1 MVKKNNTLNLEKS
14 LSKLEKIVGELE
26 AGELPLE
33 TAMKKFEEG
42 VKLTRTCQSFLKD
55 AEQKVKILIKN
66 SKNNDEL
73 QSFTDKT

>member
-1 MVKKNNTLNLEKS
+1 MVKNNTLNLEKS

-42 VKLTRTCQSFLKD
+42 VKLTRTCQTFLKD
-55 AEQKVKILIKN
+55 AEQKVKILIKD

-73 QSFTDKT
+73 QYFTDKT

>member
-1 MVKKNNTLNLEKS
+1 MVKKNTLNLEKS

-26 AGELPLE
+26 VGELPLE

-55 AEQKVKILIKN
+55 AEQKVKILIKK

-73 QSFTDKT
+73 QYFTDKT

>member
-1 MVKKNNTLNLEKS
+1 MVKKNTLNLEKS

-73 QSFTDKT
+73 QYFTDKN

>member
-1 MVKKNNTLNLEKS
+1 MVKKNTLNLEKS

-42 VKLTRTCQSFLKD
+42 IKLTRTCQTFLKD
-55 AEQKVKILIKN
+55 AEQKVKILIKK

-73 QSFTDKT
+73 QYFTDKT

>member
-1 MVKKNNTLNLEKS
+1 MVKKNTLNLEKS

-26 AGELPLE
+26 VGELPLE

-42 VKLTRTCQSFLKD
+42 VKLTRTCQTFLKD
-55 AEQKVKILIKN
+55 AEQKVKILIKK

-73 QSFTDKT
+73 QYFTDKT

>member
-1 MVKKNNTLNLEKS
+1 MVKKNTLNLEKS

-55 AEQKVKILIKN
+55 AEQKVKILINK

-73 QSFTDKT
+73 QYFTDKT

>member
-1 MVKKNNTLNLEKS
+1 MVKKNTLNLEKS

-55 AEQKVKILIKN
+55 AEQKVKILIKK

>member
-1 MVKKNNTLNLEKS
+1 MVKKNTLDLEKS
-14 LSKLEKIVGELE
+14 LSKLEKIVNELE

-42 VKLTRTCQSFLKD
+42 IKLTRTCQTFLKD
-55 AEQKVKILIKN
+55 AEQKVKILIKK

>member
-1 MVKKNNTLNLEKS
+1 MVKKNTLNLEKS

-73 QSFTDKT
+73 QYFTDKT

>member
-1 MVKKNNTLNLEKS
+1 MVKKNTLNLEKS

-42 VKLTRTCQSFLKD
+42 VKLTWTCQTFLKD
-55 AEQKVKILIKN
+55 AEQKVKILIKK

-73 QSFTDKT
+73 QYFTDKT

>member
-1 MVKKNNTLNLEKS
+1 MVKKNTLNLEKS

-55 AEQKVKILIKN
+55 AEQKVKILIKK

-73 QSFTDKT
+73 QYFTDKT

>member
-1 MVKKNNTLNLEKS
+1 MVKKNTLNLEKS
-14 LSKLEKIVGELE
+14 LSKLEKIVDELE

-42 VKLTRTCQSFLKD
+42 VKLTRTCQTFLKD
-55 AEQKVKILIKN
+55 AEQKVKILIKK

-73 QSFTDKT
+73 QYFTDKT

>member
-1 MVKKNNTLNLEKS
+1 MVKKNTLNLEKS

-73 QSFTDKT
+73 QYFTNKT

>member
-1 MVKKNNTLNLEKS
+1 MVKKNTLNLEKS

-42 VKLTRTCQSFLKD
+42 VKLTRTCQTFLKD
-55 AEQKVKILIKN
+55 AEQKVKILIKK

-73 QSFTDKT
+73 QYFTDKT

>member
-1 MVKKNNTLNLEKS
+1 M
-14 LSKLEKIVGELE
+14 GELE

-55 AEQKVKILIKN
+55 AEQKVKILIKK

-73 QSFTDKT
+73 QYFTDKT

>member
-1 MVKKNNTLNLEKS
+1 MVKKNTLNLEKS
-14 LSKLEKIVGELE
+14 LSKLEKIVSELE

-73 QSFTDKT
+73 QYFTDKT

>member
-1 MVKKNNTLNLEKS
+1 MVKKNTLNLEKS

-26 AGELPLE
+26 VGELPLE

-73 QSFTDKT
+73 QYFTDKT

>member
-1 MVKKNNTLNLEKS
+1 MVKKNTLNLEKS

-26 AGELPLE
+26 TGELPLE

-73 QSFTDKT
+73 QYFTDKT

>member
-1 MVKKNNTLNLEKS
+1 MVKKNTLNLEKS

-42 VKLTRTCQSFLKD
+42 VKLTRTCQTFLKD

-73 QSFTDKT
+73 QYFTDKT

>member
-1 MVKKNNTLNLEKS
+1 MVKKNTLNLEKS
-14 LSKLEKIVGELE
+14 LSKLEKIVDELE

-55 AEQKVKILIKN
+55 AEQKVKILIKK

-73 QSFTDKT
+73 QYFTDKT

>member
-1 MVKKNNTLNLEKS
+1 MVKKNTLNLEKS

-42 VKLTRTCQSFLKD
+42 VKLTRTCQTFLKD
-55 AEQKVKILIKN
+55 AEQKVKILIKD

-73 QSFTDKT
+73 QYFTDKT

>member
-1 MVKKNNTLNLEKS
+1 MVKKNTLNLEKS

-42 VKLTRTCQSFLKD
+42 VKLTQTCQTFLKD
-55 AEQKVKILIKN
+55 AEQKVKILIKD

-73 QSFTDKT
+73 QYFTDKT

>member
-1 MVKKNNTLNLEKS
+1 MVKKNTLNLEKS

-33 TAMKKFEEG
+33 IAMKKFEEG
-42 VKLTRTCQSFLKD
+42 VKLTRTCQTFLKD
-55 AEQKVKILIKN
+55 AEQKVKILIKK

-73 QSFTDKT
+73 QYFTDKT

>member
-1 MVKKNNTLNLEKS
+1 MVKKNTLNLEKS

-42 VKLTRTCQSFLKD
+42 AKLTRTCQSFLKD
-55 AEQKVKILIKN
+55 AEQKVNILIKN

-73 QSFTDKT
+73 QYFTDKT

>member
-1 MVKKNNTLNLEKS
+1 MVKKNTLNLEKS

>member
-1 MVKKNNTLNLEKS
+1 MVKKNTLNLEKS

-26 AGELPLE
+26 AGELPLD

-42 VKLTRTCQSFLKD
+42 IKLTRTCQTFLKD
-55 AEQKVKILIKN
+55 AEQKVKILIKK

-73 QSFTDKT
+73 QHFTDKT

>member
-1 MVKKNNTLNLEKS
+1 M
-14 LSKLEKIVGELE
+14 GELE

-73 QSFTDKT
+73 QYFTDKT

>member
-1 MVKKNNTLNLEKS
+1 MVKKNTLNLEKS

-42 VKLTRTCQSFLKD
+42 VKLTRACQTFLKD
-55 AEQKVKILIKN
+55 AEQKVKILIKK

-73 QSFTDKT
+73 QYFTDKT

>member
-1 MVKKNNTLNLEKS
+1 MVKKNTLNLEKS

-55 AEQKVKILIKN
+55 AEQKVKILIKD

-73 QSFTDKT
+73 QYFTDKT

>member
-1 MVKKNNTLNLEKS
+1 MVKKNTLNLEKS

-42 VKLTRTCQSFLKD
+42 VKLTRICQSFLKD
-55 AEQKVKILIKN
+55 AEQKVKILIKK

-73 QSFTDKT
+73 QYFTDKT

>member
-1 MVKKNNTLNLEKS
+1 MVKKNTLNLEKS

-26 AGELPLE
+26 VGELPLE

-42 VKLTRTCQSFLKD
+42 VKLTRTCQTFLKD

-73 QSFTDKT
+73 QYFTDKT

>member
-1 MVKKNNTLNLEKS
+1 MVKKNTLNLEKS

-66 SKNNDEL
+66 SKNNEEL
-73 QSFTDKT
+73 QYFTDKT

>member
-1 MVKKNNTLNLEKS
+1 MVKKNTLDLEKS
-14 LSKLEKIVGELE
+14 LSKLEKIVNELE

-42 VKLTRTCQSFLKD
+42 IKLTRTCQTFLKD

-73 QSFTDKT
+73 QYFTDKT

>member
-1 MVKKNNTLNLEKS
+1 MVKKNTLNLEKS

-26 AGELPLE
+26 TGELPLE

-55 AEQKVKILIKN
+55 AEQKVKILIKK

-73 QSFTDKT
+73 QYFTDKT